1 VLVVN
6 GQQQFNGQG
15 QLKFSKDGLKVAS
28 VIPWYRNANNVFR
41 PICELYTFNKT
52 TGLLSN
58 RFELDLGFN
67 QGTPVASEK
76 DGPAYGVE
84 FSENG
89 NVLYVS
95 GSFASTGIGSLRS
108 RLYQYNLLN
117 STKYKV
123 SETGVID
130 PANPESHI
138 SFSQLLRGPDDKIYI
153 TRTGVGPNKMD
164 VISNPNVIGS
174 GCNFISQGLTVGG
187 TVSVGLPT
195 VTVFGQNPVSTPV
208 ITAPNFV
215 CKGTVPTFNL
225 SFTGATPASYYWIIY
240 GSNAAGQPIDA
251 AGNVQRFPEES
262 YYKVI
267 SSSIG
272 QFTPGVP
279 PATITAT
286 GADVNSCGRY
296 YSAMLTMK
304 NNCNDY
310 FFAKYTTG
318 VSCNDPSF
326 TLIQDRTNPN
336 FFTLTAKLND
346 LTAGNY
352 PGYNYEWSV
361 AELDANNNWLFSIL
375 PSNWWIWTDDCT
387 FRQFDHTAN
396 NYNNANSPYLSL
408 PLTPSIPNGK
418 FLYTRKYRIS
428 HGSYN
433 SVCPFNQAI
442 AILTPNLAKGEDGN
456 PGFTITYYNDNDQS
470 QTTTGLN
477 TMSKSTTGLFTV
489 YPNPSN
495 GIFKVELQNEQKATM
510 EVFDMTGKMIKT
522 VQITNNDKY
531 SLDLSGYAK
540 GMYLIKMNGVQQ
552 QLQRILVE

>member
-1 VLVVN
+1 
-6 GQQQFNGQG
+6 
-15 QLKFSKDGLKVAS
+15 
-28 VIPWYRNANNVFR
+28 
-41 PICELYTFNKT
+41 
-52 TGLLSN
+52 
-58 RFELDLGFN
+58 
-67 QGTPVASEK
+67 
-76 DGPAYGVE
+76 
-84 FSENG
+84 
-89 NVLYVS
+89 
-95 GSFASTGIGSLRS
+95 
-108 RLYQYNLLN
+108 
-117 STKYKV
+117 
-123 SETGVID
+123 
-130 PANPESHI
+130 
-138 SFSQLLRGPDDKIYI
+138 
-153 TRTGVGPNKMD
+153 
-164 VISNPNVIGS
+164 
-174 GCNFISQGLTVGG
+174 
-187 TVSVGLPT
+187 
-195 VTVFGQNPVSTPV
+195 
-208 ITAPNFV
+208 
-215 CKGTVPTFNL
+215 
-225 SFTGATPASYYWIIY
+225 
-240 GSNAAGQPIDA
+240 
-251 AGNVQRFPEES
+251 
-262 YYKVI
+262 
-267 SSSIG
+267 
-272 QFTPGVP
+272 
-279 PATITAT
+279 
-286 GADVNSCGRY
+286 
-296 YSAMLTMK
+296 MK

-375 PSNWWIWTDDCT
+375 PSNWWTWTDDCT

-433 SVCPFNQAI
+433 FVCPFNQAI
-442 AILTPNLAKGEDGN
+442 AILTPNLAKGVDGN

-510 EVFDMTGKMIKT
+510 EVFDLTGKMIKT